1 MRYLD
6 DKDEFYKKLKDN
18 SRDIEKKYDDISEI
32 CGEHLADLLY
42 DGFKVIASRNFIR
55 ISKDYEM
62 YRHIENFDNTFKWSD
77 ISNDVITFIYAMKDE
92 YNITGITL
100 YYKSKDRRE
109 ILLNKIERIKDE
121 DGVYCIDLNADI
133 RTW

>member
-6 DKDEFYKKLKDN
+6 DKDEFYKKLK
-18 SRDIEKKYDDISEI
+18 EKKYDDISEI